1 MIEALRAHPGPA
13 PIREVDVDPIG
24 DRSRRAQPSTEPELA
39 LIRPAPRPR
48 WGERAR
54 DYLEWFGVG
63 RLIVTALS
71 VAAVGAGG
79 YWLLRPMPTPIES
92 SLPRVAT
99 ATEGANGAPSSS
111 IGTSAPTLAPTTAPA
126 APISIVVHVA
136 GAVVVPGVYSVA
148 ANARVVDAV
157 EAAGG
162 TTADA
167 RPDAINLAAP
177 LHDGDRVYLPTV
189 AEAPA
194 VPAGV
199 SAAPA
204 GAKTAGGAA
213 PSDSEAPLDLNT
225 ATAEQL
231 DVLPG
236 VGPSTAAAIISHREA
251 NGPFSSVDGLDEVR
265 GIGPAKLESLRPLV
279 TV

>member
-39 LIRPAPRPR
+39 SIRPAPRPR

-71 VAAVGAGG
+71 VAAIGAGG

-92 SLPRVAT
+92 SLPRA
-99 ATEGANGAPSSS
+99 ATEGTNVPPTIS
-111 IGTSAPTLAPTTAPA
+111 IGTSAPTVASATVSTV
-126 APISIVVHVA
+126 PISIVVHVA

-162 TTADA
+162 TSADA

-204 GAKTAGGAA
+204 GATTAGGTAASDPAA
-213 PSDSEAPLDLNT
+213 PIDLNT

-265 GIGPAKLESLRPLV
+265 GIGPAKLDSLRPLV